1 MVYCCHTDS
10 FESFLH
16 RYSSLLS
23 ERDVLIVSR
32 SGDDVAIR
40 TVLEDW
46 MRLAAHTG
54 VQLILSVPAT
64 EQEQGESVLAVAG
77 KALLGVAEYA
87 PTRTVLPRM
96 QTATLAGRVCGI
108 LSGNAALCPQ
118 IWTDSRGSVHWVCI
132 VDSGQSTSEKLV
144 CARCIACVCACSVVA
159 DYADVSYWIGSDA
172 SIRRI
177 EFGTLRP
184 FACRIPCSRPDKDD
198 LYDGREN
205 STHCYGV

>member
-23 ERDVLIVSR
+23 EHDILIVSR
-32 SGDDVAIR
+32 SGDDGVIC

-46 MRLAAHTG
+46 MRLAAYTG
-54 VQLILSVPAT
+54 AQLILSVPAM

-118 IWTDSRGSVHWVCI
+118 VWADSRGSVHWVCI
-132 VDSGQSTSEKLV
+132 VDSGHVTTGKLA

-172 SIRRI
+172 NIRRI
-177 EFGTLRP
+177 EFGILRS
-184 FACRIPCSRPDKDD
+184 FACRIPCPRLDSDSS
-198 LYDGREN
+198 DGRREN
-205 STHCYGV
+205 STHCYGL